1 VIPVKYLK
9 DNSGIIKENE
19 GVYTNLGKN
28 RSYFPVDNPTV
39 DMQFGRL
46 QNARHL
52 MTFSA
57 ANFRVKCLAF
67 VY

>member
-1 VIPVKYLK
+1 MTC
-9 DNSGIIKENE
+9 IIKENKCE
-19 GVYTNLGKN
+19 NTTFKEI
-28 RSYFPVDNPTV
+28 RSYFPVDYPTI